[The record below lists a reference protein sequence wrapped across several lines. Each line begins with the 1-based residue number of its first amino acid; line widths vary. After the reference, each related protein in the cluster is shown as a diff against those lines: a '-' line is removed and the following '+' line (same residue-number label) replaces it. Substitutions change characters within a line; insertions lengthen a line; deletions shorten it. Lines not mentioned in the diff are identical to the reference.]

1 MQQLFPVRNGILR
14 GRNSIAYLENFDKY
28 FSYGMS
34 ARHIAE
40 SEFLDVLYRNE
51 DLDAIYNQYQSWKSA
66 KLISSMGNRILMTNT
81 NDFELNEAFAFCISN
96 FLSRKRLQGGFL

>member
-1 MQQLFPVRNGILR
+1 MRGYLPGKTNFGMQLFPVRNGILR

-40 SEFLDVLYRNE
+40 S
-51 DLDAIYNQYQSWKSA
+51 DL
-66 KLISSMGNRILMTNT
+66 
-81 NDFELNEAFAFCISN
+81 
-96 FLSRKRLQGGFL
+96 